1 MTAPCAEP
9 PSCASLE
16 GQAPVVSGGRGSRSP
31 EPIHGALW
39 NYTRCPS
46 SSPWLC
52 KLRGRLHLGARHAGL
67 SPIACTGGG
76 EYISSAPCPRQ
87 AFSPSPHCSSNA
99 SPPFPTGL
107 GLVLGSMR
115 GGGRV
120 ALSIPTPPRPQS
132 PSHCCSQPQISAEPP
147 PGMGQGHGAPL
158 GQPASPLGPLGSP
171 WLPSGSPCFWG

>member
-87 AFSPSPHCSSNA
+87 AFTPSPHCSSNA

-107 GLVLGSMR
+107 GLGPGVYAGWGEGCS
-115 GGGRV
+115 V
-120 ALSIPTPPRPQS
+120 HPNPSKAPEPLSLLLPAPDLCRAASRYGPGPWATPWAACLS
-132 PSHCCSQPQISAEPP
+132 
-147 PGMGQGHGAPL
+147 
-158 GQPASPLGPLGSP
+158 LGPP
-171 WLPSGSPCFWG
+171 WLSLAA